1 MPTYLC
7 HGFRWYR
14 RCIRPFVILN
24 DLDECAPDWI
34 VEPLTASVI
43 LSQLAE
49 SFAFVPRLEGND
61 DDDKT
66 SKAKAQSIQAAP
78 LPHTEKQPSTSYD
91 DDLSLPLTSRV
102 PPAQDRIL
110 MHTWSPVKLL
120 EEYDENETTHGARPY
135 AYIADYV
142 VRVDLGADVGAAM
155 AVYEETLRERN
166 GTWFDKLRENVQ
178 PEEQARWYI
187 VVCDDTEREV
197 PTEGELVEDEQEGM
211 EELQEEDE
219 VGEQEKKHQ
228 QDMKMDDHDDDD
240 DADGVHASAAEG
252 GTSTNKAANGS
263 APAQQRVVAEGSGEP
278 SAAVVAENNKALPSI
293 PAQAQAQA
301 QAHAHAQAQEQKQKQ
316 KQKQTQTQT
325 QTQGQEKGEKAS
337 LPSSASAQPSF
348 LTQDPFESPPQ
359 PHGRIRKKLS
369 LRRLFTKKEG

>member
-49 SFAFVPRLEGND
+49 SFPFVPRLEGND
-61 DDDKT
+61 DDEKT
-66 SKAKAQSIQAAP
+66 SKAKTQSSQAAP
-78 LPHTEKQPSTSYD
+78 LPHTEKQSSTSYD

-102 PPAQDRIL
+102 PSEQDRIL
-110 MHTWSPVKLL
+110 MHTWSPMKLL
-120 EEYDENETTHGARPY
+120 EEYDENETTHGTRPY

-142 VRVDLGADVGAAM
+142 VRIDLGADVEAAM

-166 GTWFDKLRENVQ
+166 GGWFDKLRENVQ

-197 PTEGELVEDEQEGM
+197 PTEEELVEDEQEEM
-211 EELQEEDE
+211 EEVHEEDE
-219 VGEQEKKHQ
+219 IGEEEKKYQ
-228 QDMKMDDHDDDD
+228 QDTKMGDDDD
-240 DADGVHASAAEG
+240 GVPAAG
-252 GTSTNKAANGS
+252 GISTKAENGS
-263 APAQQRVVAEGSGEP
+263 APAAQQRVVADGSGLGEP
-278 SAAVVAENNKALPSI
+278 SVAVAAENKALPSI
-293 PAQAQAQA
+293 PAQT
-301 QAHAHAQAQEQKQKQ
+301 QEQEQEQEQ
-316 KQKQTQTQT
+316 KQKQTQTQG
-325 QTQGQEKGEKAS
+325 QGQQKGQQKGKGQEKGEKAS
-337 LPSSASAQPSF
+337 VPSSAFAQPSF
-348 LTQDPFESPPQ
+348 LMQDPFESPPQ

-369 LRRLFTKKEG
+369 LRRLFTKKEV

>member
-49 SFAFVPRLEGND
+49 SFPFVPRLEGNND
-61 DDDKT
+61 DEKT
-66 SKAKAQSIQAAP
+66 SKAKAQSSQAAP

-102 PPAQDRIL
+102 PPEQDRIL

-120 EEYDENETTHGARPY
+120 EEYDENETTHGTRPY

-166 GTWFDKLRENVQ
+166 GGWFDKLRENVQ

-211 EELQEEDE
+211 EEVQEEDE
-219 VGEQEKKHQ
+219 LDEQEKKQ
-228 QDMKMDDHDDDD
+228 TGDDDD
-240 DADGVHASAAEG
+240 DGVPAAAAAETAAG
-252 GTSTNKAANGS
+252 GTSTKAENGS
-263 APAQQRVVAEGSGEP
+263 APGAQQRVVADGSGEP
-278 SAAVVAENNKALPSI
+278 SAAVAAENKALPSI
-293 PAQAQAQA
+293 PAQAQ
-301 QAHAHAQAQEQKQKQ
+301 EQKQKH
-316 KQKQTQTQT
+316 KETQG
-325 QTQGQEKGEKAS
+325 QTQGQGKRQGKGEKAS

-369 LRRLFTKKEG
+369 LRRLFTKKEV

>member
-61 DDDKT
+61 DDEKNSKT
-66 SKAKAQSIQAAP
+66 KTQSSQTAP

-102 PPAQDRIL
+102 PPEQDRIL

-120 EEYDENETTHGARPY
+120 EEYDENETTHGTRPY
-135 AYIADYV
+135 AYIADHV

-166 GTWFDKLRENVQ
+166 EGWFDKLRENVQ

-197 PTEGELVEDEQEGM
+197 PTEGELEENEQEGM
-211 EELQEEDE
+211 EEVQEEDE
-219 VGEQEKKHQ
+219 NGEQEKKQQ
-228 QDMKMDDHDDDD
+228 QDTKTGDDDD
-240 DADGVHASAAEG
+240 DDGAHAAAG
-252 GTSTNKAANGS
+252 GFSTKAENGS
-263 APAQQRVVAEGSGEP
+263 APAQQRVVADGSGEP
-278 SAAVVAENNKALPSI
+278 SAAVAAENKALPSI
-293 PAQAQAQA
+293 PAQAQ
-301 QAHAHAQAQEQKQKQ
+301 EQKQ
-316 KQKQTQTQT
+316 KQKQTQG
-325 QTQGQEKGEKAS
+325 QGQGKGEKAS

-369 LRRLFTKKEG
+369 LRRLFTKKG